1 MNVNRWV
8 TGWLAVA
15 VFVGGPWLAAPA
27 HGQGSESAGM
37 ITELKVDRGRVEV
50 RAAGAQEWRKAGP
63 LLALRAG
70 DTIRVSDEAVA
81 VILLSGGRGS
91 VRVTKANSPYVVAAP
106 QPGESKA
113 QKALTLLEA
122 SLGFLST
129 TAKEEPRATLS
140 TRGGP
145 KPPVILTPRNG
156 PVLPDSLTFEWLGSR
171 FSRYTVRIV
180 GPKGVVI
187 EKKDLTGARFAYPA
201 GAPPLSPGVRYTV
214 QVLSGGHPAQEAWFE
229 VVDPARAQAIRQDVK
244 ELEQAF
250 GRTVSPNT
258 LVALRA
264 GFLARNGLV
273 HDARLILVTALAK
286 DPDEPTLHLLLGKL
300 YETAG
305 LRDQAA
311 EAFDEARFL
320 MTGPTKQ

>member
-1 MNVNRWV
+1 M
-8 TGWLAVA
+8 
-15 VFVGGPWLAAPA
+15 GG
-27 HGQGSESAGM
+27 
-37 ITELKVDRGRVEV
+37 
-50 RAAGAQEWRKAGP
+50 
-63 LLALRAG
+63 RAG
-70 DTIRVSDEAVA
+70 R
-81 VILLSGGRGS
+81 
-91 VRVTKANSPYVVAAP
+91 
-106 QPGESKA
+106 
-113 QKALTLLEA
+113 
-122 SLGFLST
+122 
-129 TAKEEPRATLS
+129 
-140 TRGGP
+140 
-145 KPPVILTPRNG
+145 
-156 PVLPDSLTFEWLGSR
+156 
-171 FSRYTVRIV
+171 
-180 GPKGVVI
+180 
-187 EKKDLTGARFAYPA
+187 
-201 GAPPLSPGVRYTV
+201 
-214 QVLSGGHPAQEAWFE
+214 HPTQEAWFE
-229 VVDPARAQAIRQDVK
+229 VREPARAQAIRQDVK